1 MYFHIEIFSL
11 RVESAKDCKSVA
23 ITTTHNLAVRE
34 DSKEEGAR
42 QRRKEMVCPQRRVI
56 PPYGPI
62 NGGSIPPPSAKDKGN
77 KSIKL

>member
-1 MYFHIEIFSL
+1 M
-11 RVESAKDCKSVA
+11 ESAKDCKSVA

-62 NGGSIPPPSAKDKGN
+62 NGGSIPPPSTK
-77 KSIKL
+77 IKVTSPLSYKLSEVGDRRY